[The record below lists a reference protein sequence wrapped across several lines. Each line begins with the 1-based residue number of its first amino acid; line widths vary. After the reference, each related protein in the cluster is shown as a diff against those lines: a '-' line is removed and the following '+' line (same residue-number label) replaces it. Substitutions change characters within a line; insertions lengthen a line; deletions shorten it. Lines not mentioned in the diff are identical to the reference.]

1 MSINRN
7 LNYEQI
13 INLLFGDLTVKHFFL
28 AFVYLFC
35 STFLLADDGTW
46 NGTGGDNNWNTSEN
60 WVGSVI
66 PGSGDD
72 ATMDTASPATVNVD
86 VVLGTLN
93 LGSFTLNSNGTNSLS
108 VNSINIANEKKAYIT
123 GNAPRE
129 DFLSFGADPVIIG
142 PSNNNLNFAD
152 PGNLKLYYLNIPA
165 ENAKNITVNY
175 INLNTKD
182 SYLRIPTLTLNNAA
196 YTLTDAPVSV
206 LPTNIVMD
214 SGVIQLPGGDFPSN
228 ISGTGSLTVR
238 TNVTLT
244 GNNIFTGT
252 ISFSSATQLTGTTNS
267 IPSTANIPLGN
278 GSRVIFDQSFDGSY
292 SNIISGT
299 GGQLQKSGTETVTLS
314 GANTYTGTTTVSA
327 GTLSVTGAIAS
338 GSTTSVASG
347 ATLTGSGSVG
357 PVNNSGTVVSG
368 LAAGDTLTVNGAF
381 TQSTADATVTA
392 LVTPSAASL
401 LSITGAA
408 TLDGTLEL
416 SLQPTIYPAGT
427 SFNVINAAGGRTSQ
441 FTTFND
447 NSGGIWGLAYN
458 GNLVNVSLLSSVA
471 VTPFPLTSLPQDSR
485 NVGNYFFGTSGVF
498 NASPDL
504 TNVANASLAIT
515 NEEDFTESLIRLS
528 PITQD
533 TNVNT
538 TFQND
543 LQMAVAI
550 DEQFRA
556 TTNKKRLKKKQ
567 DGQVGTLCYGIPKT
581 GAFVQPIGIFYN
593 QHLTSDTL
601 ASSRAVPFTAYTYG
615 AGFGY
620 EHVFDNQFVI
630 EGGVGYTHSNLNWKN
645 NFGNS
650 KWSSLYLAPF
660 FGWFNDTAFANVMVM
675 GAFNFYNTDRR
686 IQFAGVE
693 RVAKSRYNS
702 YDVLIR
708 SNGGARFYLTN
719 CFLRGTLWL
728 QPEGTFNYL
737 TIFTEGYTEKG
748 AAGVNLQ
755 VKSHTNFFIQPSFRL
770 RLIEE
775 FITPK
780 FCYAPNIYVGWLANV
795 PLGYARTSARFTE
808 APTNIF
814 FNIQGDTQ
822 TTNQLVLGAD
832 FFAQRFNKFELTSN
846 FEADILSQ
854 FEIYTVK
861 VKLEWFF

>member
-485 NVGNYFFGTSGVF
+485 
-498 NASPDL
+498 
-504 TNVANASLAIT
+504 
-515 NEEDFTESLIRLS
+515 
-528 PITQD
+528 
-533 TNVNT
+533 
-538 TFQND
+538 
-543 LQMAVAI
+543 M
-550 DEQFRA
+550 
-556 TTNKKRLKKKQ
+556 
-567 DGQVGTLCYGIPKT
+567 
-581 GAFVQPIGIFYN
+581 
-593 QHLTSDTL
+593 
-601 ASSRAVPFTAYTYG
+601 
-615 AGFGY
+615 
-620 EHVFDNQFVI
+620 
-630 EGGVGYTHSNLNWKN
+630 
-645 NFGNS
+645 
-650 KWSSLYLAPF
+650 
-660 FGWFNDTAFANVMVM
+660 
-675 GAFNFYNTDRR
+675 
-686 IQFAGVE
+686 
-693 RVAKSRYNS
+693 
-702 YDVLIR
+702 
-708 SNGGARFYLTN
+708 
-719 CFLRGTLWL
+719 
-728 QPEGTFNYL
+728 
-737 TIFTEGYTEKG
+737 
-748 AAGVNLQ
+748 
-755 VKSHTNFFIQPSFRL
+755 
-770 RLIEE
+770 
-775 FITPK
+775 
-780 FCYAPNIYVGWLANV
+780 
-795 PLGYARTSARFTE
+795 
-808 APTNIF
+808 
-814 FNIQGDTQ
+814 
-822 TTNQLVLGAD
+822 
-832 FFAQRFNKFELTSN
+832 
-846 FEADILSQ
+846 
-854 FEIYTVK
+854 
-861 VKLEWFF
+861 